1 MPVIIGAGIGA
12 LSSAAMGKSPLTGAL
27 LGGATGGAFGGAG
40 GFGSGFTQG
49 GFLSSAAPAATS
61 GAVGTTGEIGGS
73 LLTTAGGLGGGS
85 VALPA
90 ASSGALSGQ
99 SILAGKGSNLTGAG
113 MLGSVN
119 NAASITPNLL
129 SSVGA
134 GGAMTN
140 GGAIPLTMMDKV
152 GNYVS
157 NLPSNAMDYVKNN
170 PLTSA
175 KTALDIGSSASTPE
189 TPMQDRSTP
198 IRQGNTDMLYA
209 PNFNTN
215 PSATLSNVSPNPLP
229 QKDNQAGLLGMLQ
242 TRIPLTEEEKAQ
254 LARLGQQY

>member
-1 MPVIIGAGIGA
+1 MGQLLVPAMIGAGVGA
-12 LSSAAMGKSPLTGAL
+12 LGSAAMGKSPFTGAL
-27 LGGATGGAFGGAG
+27 LGAGIGAGGAG
-40 GFGSGFTQG
+40 LFGG
-49 GFLSSAAPAATS
+49 GAAAGASSTA

-99 SILAGKGSNLTGAG
+99 SILAGKGSKLSGAG

-134 GGAMTN
+134 GGVMTN

-175 KTALDIGSSASTPE
+175 KTALDIATPAPE
-189 TPMQDRSTP
+189 APMQDRSTP

-215 PSATLSNVSPNPLP
+215 PSATLSNVSPNVLP
-229 QKDNQAGLLGMLQ
+229 QKDNKVGLLGMLQ
-242 TRIPLTEEEKAQ
+242 TRIPLTDEEKAQ
-254 LARLGQQY
+254 LARLGQ

>member
-1 MPVIIGAGIGA
+1 MGQLLVPAMIGAGVGA
-12 LSSAAMGKSPLTGAL
+12 LGSAAMGKSPFTGAL
-27 LGGATGGAFGGAG
+27 LGAGIGAGGAG
-40 GFGSGFTQG
+40 LFGG
-49 GFLSSAAPAATS
+49 GAAAGASSTA

-134 GGAMTN
+134 GGVMTN

-152 GNYVS
+152 GNYIS

-175 KTALDIGSSASTPE
+175 KTALDIATPAPE
-189 TPMQDRSTP
+189 APMQDRSTP

>member
-1 MPVIIGAGIGA
+1 MIGAGVGA
-12 LSSAAMGKSPLTGAL
+12 LGSAAMGKSPFTGAL
-27 LGGATGGAFGGAG
+27 LGAGIGAGGAG
-40 GFGSGFTQG
+40 LFGG
-49 GFLSSAAPAATS
+49 GAAAGAGSTA

-134 GGAMTN
+134 GGVMTN

-189 TPMQDRSTP
+189 APMQDRSTP

-215 PSATLSNVSPNPLP
+215 PSATLSNVSPNVLP
-229 QKDNQAGLLGMLQ
+229 QKDNKVGLLGMLQ
-242 TRIPLTEEEKAQ
+242 TRIPLTDEEKAQ
-254 LARLGQQY
+254 LARLGQ

>member
-1 MPVIIGAGIGA
+1 MIIGAGIGA
-12 LSSAAMGKSPLTGAL
+12 LGSAAMGKSPFTGAL
-27 LGGATGGAFGGAG
+27 MGGALGGLGGAGGLFGGAG
-40 GFGSGFTQG
+40 AGAGST
-49 GFLSSAAPAATS
+49 A

-90 ASSGALSGQ
+90 ASTGALTGK
-99 SILAGKGSNLTGAG
+99 SILAGQGSNLTGAG

-152 GNYVS
+152 GNYVY

-175 KTALDIGSSASTPE
+175 KTALDIATPAPE
-189 TPMQDRSTP
+189 APMQDRSTP

-215 PSATLSNVSPNPLP
+215 PSATLSNVSPNVLP
-229 QKDNQAGLLGMLQ
+229 QKDNKVGLLGMLQ
-242 TRIPLTEEEKAQ
+242 TRIPLTDEEKAQ
-254 LARLGQQY
+254 LARLGQ